1 MSNNLTRV
9 ELFYLEG
16 HINYW
21 LRFGDYSFE
30 KNIDRRRAFVWF
42 KPGQTFC
49 YIRWWSNDYGT
60 QGWTLAILQAP
71 KQGENCMQ
79 YYPGISLGVE
89 ILLWV
94 KGGTFVKRVL
104 EMIDG
109 IERQSFDLSGVL
121 PDYYRYL
128 GQCILMGKTPHLY
141 NLAQYNASQKIKKV
155 TGGMGR

>member
-1 MSNNLTRV
+1 MSKDLTRV

-60 QGWTLAILQAP
+60 QGWTLAIFQAP

-94 KGGTFVKRVL
+94 KGGTYVKRVL
-104 EMIDG
+104 EILDK
-109 IERQSFDLSGVL
+109 IEGEDINLSEAS
-121 PDYYRYL
+121 PNYWRYL

-141 NLAQYNASQKIKKV
+141 EKAHHQAWQKMESA
-155 TGGMGR
+155 TGETVR